1 MCCDMLGV
9 VGSSLKMV
17 KFGPTTPN
25 TSQHVAT
32 GWPNARNML
41 PPTMLRYVELACCER
56 LAGALQRT
64 LSNFLFT
71 SFSLLKTH
79 MANFLQFQASFV
91 KRIVYFYSTYKRS
104 RDYSDSF
111 FFIISFSFFIFSI
124 SSKVLITVVKVRFLG
139 INTFWPLSELIKP
152 SPSGLG

>member
-1 MCCDMLGV
+1 MLLAQVWKWSNLSQQHPTCRNTVAKRTQLVAPNNVAICCI
-9 VGSSLKMV
+9 
-17 KFGPTTPN
+17 
-25 TSQHVAT
+25 H
-32 GWPNARNML
+32 
-41 PPTMLRYVELACCER
+41 MLRSFPRGFTKNFIEL
-56 LAGALQRT
+56 
-64 LSNFLFT
+64 SFHVFLTFEN
-71 SFSLLKTH
+71 SCGKI
-79 MANFLQFQASFV
+79 LQFQASFV

-124 SSKVLITVVKVRFLG
+124 SSKVLITVVKVRFFG